1 MHVEVPW
8 LYLLVVLAVKVFRK
22 IIGQI
27 FLAWMPLD
35 IKQTT
40 VNLVCDIEKFISIK
54 RACCFFA
61 MPAEVL
67 LLQCMGVGGWL
78 WPNTCSMSR
87 MILPSLQFKNR
98 AANSASAAEATTNLR
113 MPQYA

>member
-35 IKQTT
+35 IKKTT
-40 VNLVCDIEKFISIK
+40 VNLVRDIKESHFH
-54 RACCFFA
+54 
-61 MPAEVL
+61 
-67 LLQCMGVGGWL
+67 
-78 WPNTCSMSR
+78 
-87 MILPSLQFKNR
+87 
-98 AANSASAAEATTNLR
+98 
-113 MPQYA
+113 